1 MLRTSRWAWPVAV
14 LAVFSLAAA
23 ACGSD
28 DDSSSSS
35 SSTSSGG
42 GGGGSIVI
50 SGSSTVQPISSLVGE
65 KFKAENPDVGITVD
79 GPGTGDGFELFCNGE
94 TDISDA
100 SRPIEPE
107 EVQACE
113 ANDIEF
119 IELQV
124 GIDGISVLTNPAND
138 AVECL
143 DNAAIYALVGP
154 ESTGFDTWSAAND
167 LASEVGSAYTD
178 LPDVALDITGPGEE
192 SGTYDT
198 FVEFA
203 IEGIAEERDQEP
215 QTRPDYTS
223 SPNDNVIV
231 EGIEASDTSFGWVGF
246 AFYTEEK
253 ERLRAISIAG
263 EDGTC
268 VEPTEET
275 IASGEYPYSRPL
287 FIYVNKAKA
296 EENSTLSDFV
306 DFYLGDTGFAAVADA
321 GYIQVPDDVWT
332 TTKQT
337 WSDMTTG
344 TTAGG

>member
-1 MLRTSRWAWPVAV
+1 MLRKSRWAWPVAV
-14 LAVFSLAAA
+14 IAALSLVGA

-28 DDSSSSS
+28 DNSDS

-42 GGGGSIVI
+42 SGGGSITI

-65 KFKAENPDVGITVD
+65 MFSGENPDVGITVD

-100 SRPIEPE
+100 SRPIEAE
-107 EVQACE
+107 EVEACE
-113 ANDIEF
+113 GNDIEF
-119 IELQV
+119 IELQI
-124 GIDGISVLTNPAND
+124 GIDGITVATSPAND

-143 DNAAIYALVGP
+143 DNGAIYALVGP

-178 LPDVALDITGPGEE
+178 LPDAPLNITGPGEE

-246 AFYTEEK
+246 AYYTEEQD
-253 ERLRAISIAG
+253 RLKSIAIAG

-296 EENSTLSDFV
+296 EENSSVADFV
-306 DFYLGDTGFAAVADA
+306 DFYLSDAGFDAVAEA
-321 GYIQVPDDVWT
+321 GYVQVADDVWST
-332 TTKQT
+332 TQQT
-337 WSDMTTG
+337 WTDMTTG